1 MWFIAIFIVLCL
13 GIQIYAF
20 RQISNLKN
28 RVEYV
33 KKLSHRVIDKVVCER
48 RVIELQ
54 CLLSFAFFVS
64 LGVIFMHFCMEEQNV
79 WYFLCAAGLLLVQ
92 SLFTVLLVKSIKLS
106 QRISDLWKKGY
117 DKNSLLYE
125 KQRVFLWALM
135 LFIYTKIDT
144 FILQKGV
151 LLLDKLSI
159 IWWNNP

>member
-92 SLFTVLLVKSIKLS
+92 LLFTVLLVKSIKLS
-106 QRISDLWKKGY
+106 QRISDL
-117 DKNSLLYE
+117 
-125 KQRVFLWALM
+125 
-135 LFIYTKIDT
+135 
-144 FILQKGV
+144 
-151 LLLDKLSI
+151 
-159 IWWNNP
+159 